1 MLLFNRIAQVRVL
14 ESQVYLRSS
23 LCCYFTI
30 NVSSLGGCLSMQD
43 QLKIVSQSINF
54 IDLRHRNAYLI
65 LSKCFCYIF
74 HNLDEFVAGQISPI
88 LTTTIERSLHWIV
101 SGRFIFLTPTRW
113 VVFANSELQAKIY
126 KPL

>member
-14 ESQVYLRSS
+14 ESQVYFRSS

-74 HNLDEFVAGQISPI
+74 HNLDEFVAGQISPF
-88 LTTTIERSLHWIV
+88 LTNTIERSLHWIV